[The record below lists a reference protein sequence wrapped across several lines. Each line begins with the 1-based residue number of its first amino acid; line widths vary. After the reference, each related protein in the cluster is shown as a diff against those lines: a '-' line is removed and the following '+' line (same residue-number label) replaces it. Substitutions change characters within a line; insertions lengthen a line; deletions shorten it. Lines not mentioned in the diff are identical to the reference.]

1 MAWRLSDGVRWL
13 HVDDGVVVFEPG
25 SGRFVDLNDSAAEL
39 WDLLVGSSWD
49 GEAAVDHLVRTHG
62 VELRE
67 AGRIVSGFLGDL
79 ERNEV
84 IRPSG

>member
-25 SGRFVDLNDSAAEL
+25 SGRFVDLNESAAAL
-39 WDLLVGSSWD
+39 WDVLVDASWD
-49 GEAAVDHLVRTHG
+49 GEAAVDHLVRDHG
-62 VELRE
+62 VEQTE
-67 AGRIVSGFLGDL
+67 ASRIVSGLLADL

-84 IRPSG
+84 IHPST